1 MSRMIGRWLRAW
13 KGRSAGQP
21 RDGSSAARTLG
32 PGLFVGALSAL
43 VAGCAGVP
51 TYHVKIDSQASPDAV
66 GKPTYILLSGNK
78 DVPGSNRQFEMF
90 GALLVRALRAH
101 GMTLRYS
108 EDKADVAVILYY
120 FIGDPREQRYTYTVP
135 VLHKH
140 FLADKETYQ
149 QSYVDSQ
156 GYEVR
161 KATDYRDTWSVD
173 NEQRTGSYTT
183 YLRGI
188 RVVAIDLPTYHATG
202 KTIVLRKTDIVSRG
216 SSADLAHVFPAL
228 IAAAEP
234 YLATDA
240 GNGINVSLAV
250 DDPRV
255 KAIEGG
261 RP

>member
-1 MSRMIGRWLRAW
+1 MIGRCCQAW
-13 KGRSAGQP
+13 KRRSEQP
-21 RDGSSAARTLG
+21 RNARGAARTFDRCL
-32 PGLFVGALSAL
+32 LVGVIAAF

-51 TYHVKIDSQASPDAV
+51 TYQVQIDSHASPDAV
-66 GKPTYILLSGNK
+66 GKQTYVLLAGNK
-78 DVPGSNRQFEMF
+78 GVSDPNPQFDRFGS
-90 GALLVRALRAH
+90 LLVRALRAH
-101 GMTLRYS
+101 GMMLRYS

-120 FIGDPREQRYTYTVP
+120 FIGDPREQQYTYTVP

-183 YLRGI
+183 YLRSI
-188 RVVAIDLPTYHATG
+188 RVVAIDLRTYHATG
-202 KTIVLRKTDIVSRG
+202 KVVVLWQTDIVSRG
-216 SSADLAHVFPAL
+216 ESADLARAFPAL

-240 GNGINVSLAV
+240 GNGINVSLTSN
-250 DDPRV
+250 DPRV
-255 KAIEGG
+255 KALEGV